1 MTQYDLFGDP
11 VPEAKPTPPVIPKP
25 EPVIVKTAPIEKP
38 KPLPPSTRP
47 IAKGKK
53 EEEIEAAL
61 TYIKKAYHLWDMRC
75 WTYRNYDA
83 AIRFLQK
90 YGDAKIPHVPQ
101 GLNEGHGSF
110 MIGKLIDY
118 HVPLEVIAEAMMENN
133 NITFKKRIVQCW
145 NNNDACPF
153 WRKYKNFSDC
163 NCERRCE
170 KGEII
175 GDEQLNTML

>member
-11 VPEAKPTPPVIPKP
+11 VPEVKPTPSVIPKP
-25 EPVIVKTAPIEKP
+25 EPVIVKTTPVEKP
-38 KPLPPSTRP
+38 KPLPSPPKPT
-47 IAKGKK
+47 IKGKK

-75 WTYRNYDA
+75 WVYRNYDA

-90 YGDAKIPHVPQ
+90 YSDAKIPHVPQ
-101 GLNEGHGSF
+101 GLNEGQGSF

-145 NNNDACPF
+145 NNSDACPF

-163 NCERRCE
+163 NCERRCDQ
-170 KGEII
+170 GEII

>member
-1 MTQYDLFGDP
+1 MTQYDLFG
-11 VPEAKPTPPVIPKP
+11 
-25 EPVIVKTAPIEKP
+25 EPISEQKPIEVKP
-38 KPLPPSTRP
+38 VVTPTIVEKQKPLPPVHKIDSKTKR
-47 IAKGKK
+47 
-53 EEEIEAAL
+53 EEEIEACL
-61 TYIKKAYHLWDMRC
+61 KYIRKAYYLWDMRA
-75 WTYRNYDA
+75 WVYRNYDA

-101 GLNEGHGSF
+101 GLNEGQGSF

-118 HVPLEVIAEAMMENN
+118 HVPLEVIAEAMMDNN

-145 NNNDACPF
+145 NNSDACPF

>member
-53 EEEIEAAL
+53 EEEIEACL
-61 TYIKKAYHLWDMRC
+61 NYIKKAHHLWDCRC

-90 YGDAKIPHVPQ
+90 YGDTKIPHVPQ

-145 NNNDACPF
+145 NNSDACPF